1 MSAKKKKITSAV
13 RHVERQG
20 KKRSLHMQFVEKAL
34 AVFLFFPML
43 ANVRYTRDI
52 SILEGG

>member
-52 SILEGG
+52 SIL